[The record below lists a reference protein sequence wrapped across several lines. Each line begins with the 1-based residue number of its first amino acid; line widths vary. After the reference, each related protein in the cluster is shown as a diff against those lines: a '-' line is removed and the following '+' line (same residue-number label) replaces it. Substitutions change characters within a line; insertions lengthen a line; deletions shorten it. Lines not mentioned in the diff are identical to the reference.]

1 MCGDYF
7 KQFLDDNVYKIMIE
21 NIKYKKNLYALIVRR
36 KFRKKSGIN
45 FFTSKEDTQQFG
57 YMKHK
62 KNHLIMPH
70 KHNKRLTKILITT
83 EVIILFKGIL
93 RVDFYGKKNEYLFS
107 KKVYAGDIIML
118 VNGGHGFKVLKN
130 VEMLEV
136 KQGPYSLAADK
147 VKFNKTDEKKIKIR

>member
-1 MCGDYF
+1 
-7 KQFLDDNVYKIMIE
+7 MIE
-21 NIKYKKNLYALIVRR
+21 NIKHKKKLYALIVRK
-36 KFRKKSGIN
+36 KFRIKSGVN
-45 FFTSKEDTQQFG
+45 FFTSQDATQQFG

-147 VKFNKTDEKKIKIR
+147 VKFNKIDEKKIKIR